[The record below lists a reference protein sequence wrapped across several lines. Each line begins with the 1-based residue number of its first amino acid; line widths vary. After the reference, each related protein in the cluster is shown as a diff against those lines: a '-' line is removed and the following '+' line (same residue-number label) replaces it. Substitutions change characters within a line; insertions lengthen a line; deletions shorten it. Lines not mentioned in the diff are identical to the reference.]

1 VTEEKFEA
9 KTIYLTP
16 VAASLVVAFLC
27 GFLIVYSET
36 SLETITPLP
45 DTEFGALINA
55 SLFVTLIALGA
66 TFIYLA
72 MRRFGISFVNFL
84 TGFAFTAAVFLMS
97 AFYLD
102 ILFYILDFQYSSLE
116 IAVLAALITFFADYA
131 VFLRKKESSGLSLIC
146 VGGALGAF
154 LGAVIPTVSAFLI
167 LAFLAVYDVFA
178 VFRGPVG
185 KIAKEGLTHIRGI
198 SLSFRELEIG
208 LGDLTFYSLFATH
221 VLYNF
226 GPAPAA
232 AVALGIL
239 AGCQLSLK
247 MLEKKKLFPG
257 LPFAI
262 TLGFLALALTFALS
276 LLLP

>member
-1 VTEEKFEA
+1 MTKEKFEA
-9 KTIYLTP
+9 KTVYLTP
-16 VAASLVVAFLC
+16 VAASLAVAFLC
-27 GFLIVYSET
+27 SFLILYSET
-36 SLETITPLP
+36 TLETITPLP
-45 DTEFGALINA
+45 DTEFGALVNA
-55 SLFVTLIALGA
+55 SLFVALIALGA

-72 MRRFGISFVNFL
+72 MRRFGIGFVNFL

-102 ILFYILDFQYSSLE
+102 TLFYIVGFPYSSLE
-116 IAVLAALITFFADYA
+116 ITVLAALLTFFADYA
-131 VFLRKKESSGLSLIC
+131 TFLRKKKGSNLSLIC

-154 LGAVIPTVSAFLI
+154 LGAAIPTISAFLI

-185 KIAKEGLTHIRGI
+185 KIAKEGLTNIRGI

-208 LGDLTFYSLFATH
+208 LGDLTFYGLFTTH

-226 GPAPAA
+226 GSVAA
-232 AVALGIL
+232 TTVTLGIL
-239 AGCQLSLK
+239 AGCQLSFK

-257 LPFAI
+257 LPLAI
-262 TLGFLALALTFALS
+262 TLGFLALALTFALA
-276 LLLP
+276 P